1 VKVFLLGSGGREH
14 AMAWALAKSP
24 KLSKLWAAPGSDGMG
39 ALAERAALDPL
50 DPKAVAAFCV
60 ENKVELLVVGPEAP
74 LAAGV
79 ADAVR
84 AAGIPVFGPGK
95 AGARLESSKAFAKDF
110 MLRHGLPTARARIGG
125 VTQAR
130 TAVRE
135 YGGRCAVKADG
146 LAAGKGVIVC
156 TTLPEAEMAVDAL
169 SSTGAGQTLLVE
181 ELLTGPEISM
191 MAMLD
196 GKSYV
201 LLPASQDHK
210 RLLDGDLGPN
220 TGGMGALCPVPLD
233 APLLAKIRAEIF
245 DRALAG
251 LAKDGLDFRG
261 VLYAGLMLTPD
272 GPKVLEFNARLG
284 DPEAQAV
291 LPLLDADFLE
301 LCLACA
307 RGEMKIDRIPV
318 RAGACVSVVLA
329 AEGYPEAPK
338 PGAVL
343 TPEAAD
349 GRDGVIVFHAGTKK
363 NGGRWLAAGGR
374 VLSVVG
380 LGADLAAARER
391 AYAVVPLVAGA
402 GLRWRKDVAA
412 KVLGREIAA

>member
-1 VKVFLLGSGGREH
+1 
-14 AMAWALAKSP
+14 MAWALAQSP
-24 KLSKLWAAPGSDGMG
+24 KLSKLWVAPGSDGMG
-39 ALAERAALDPL
+39 ALAERVALDPL
-50 DPKAVAAFCV
+50 DPKAVRAFCV
-60 ENKVELLVVGPEAP
+60 ENGVELLVVGPEAP

-95 AGARLESSKAFAKDF
+95 DGARLESSKAFAKDF
-110 MLRHGLPTARARIGG
+110 MLRHKLPTAQALVGG
-125 VTQAR
+125 EAEALA
-130 TAVRE
+130 AVRE
-135 YGGRCAVKADG
+135 FGGRCAVKADG

-156 TTLPEAEMAVDAL
+156 TALPEAEAAVKTLAA
-169 SSTGAGQTLLVE
+169 TGAGSTLLVE

-196 GKSYV
+196 GNNYA

-233 APLLAKIRAEIF
+233 AAFLTKIRTEVF
-245 DRALAG
+245 DRAMKG
-251 LAKDGLDFRG
+251 LAADGLDFRG
-261 VLYAGLMLTPD
+261 VLYAGLMITPD

-301 LCLACA
+301 LCFACA
-307 RGEMKIDRIPV
+307 RGELKVDRVPA
-318 RAGACVSVVLA
+318 RPGACVSIVIA

-338 PGAVL
+338 PGATL
-343 TPEAAD
+343 TPEAAN
-349 GRDGVIVFHAGTKK
+349 GLEGVMVFHAGTKK
-363 NGGRWLAAGGR
+363 DGGRWLAAGGR
-374 VLSVVG
+374 VLAVVG

-391 AYAVVPLVAGA
+391 AYSALPRVAGPA
-402 GLRWRKDVAA
+402 LRWRKDVAA
-412 KVLGREIAA
+412 KVLGRTLA